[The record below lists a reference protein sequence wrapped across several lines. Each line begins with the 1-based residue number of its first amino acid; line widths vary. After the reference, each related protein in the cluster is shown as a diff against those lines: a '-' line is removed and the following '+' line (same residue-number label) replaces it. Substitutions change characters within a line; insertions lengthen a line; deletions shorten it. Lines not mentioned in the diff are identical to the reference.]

1 MPISMYMGKPLTGQK
16 PNIAIDLF
24 DNSLGNL
31 APAYLTN
38 KLNEKIMNGLTD
50 KSGTITVDGDTITAN
65 YDDGT
70 MEIMTINGDVY
81 TIKTYSSKGIL
92 LKYSTITYD
101 EITGKIRTDVS
112 YDGSVN
118 GVVDFATASWE
129 EIGSMLQRHYA
140 GLINLADFWSVGE
153 EKVISYGPMTAT
165 GVSESHKAA
174 SQKIKIIGFNH
185 DTITGG
191 AKAAITLQM
200 SNGLGIAGYMHPTNT
215 NNGGWGACN
224 RRTWCNNTFFNAL
237 DPGLRKLIKP
247 VDKYCTAGRRS
258 NDITTVSDKC
268 FLLSESELMGTGTSL
283 SCTGEGEQYAYFI
296 GGDSLKKR
304 QNDIVSGYDN
314 WYTRSAAKDSTSQYV
329 FVESDGEIN
338 TGDANGQYQIVP
350 ALCI

>member
-1 MPISMYMGKPLTGQK
+1 MPISMYMGKPLSGQR

-24 DNSLGNL
+24 DSSLGNL

-50 KSGTITVDGDTITAN
+50 KSGTVEINGDVITAK

-70 MEIMTINGDVY
+70 MEKMVIRGNSY
-81 TIKTYSSKGIL
+81 TIKTYSNKGIL
-92 LKYSTITYD
+92 LKDVVVTYD
-101 EITGKIRTDVS
+101 EKSGKIRTDVT

-129 EIGSMLQRHYA
+129 EIAMMLQRHYA
-140 GLINLADFWSVGE
+140 GIINLADFWSVGA
-153 EKVISYGPMTAT
+153 EKVISYNQMAAT
-165 GVSESHKAA
+165 GVSESHPAN

-191 AKAAITLQM
+191 TKAAITLQL
-200 SNGLGIAGYMHPTNT
+200 SNGLGAPGYMHPTSN

-224 RRTWCNNTFFNAL
+224 RRSWCNGTFFNAL
-237 DPGLRKLIKP
+237 DPGLRSLIKP
-247 VDKYCTAGRRS
+247 IDKYYTTGNGS
-258 NDITTVSDKC
+258 KDIATISDKC
-268 FLLSESELMGTGTSL
+268 FLLSESEIMGENTTL
-283 SCTGEGEQYAYFI
+283 SYVGEGEQYAYFI

-304 QNDIVSGYDN
+304 QGDDVSGYDN
-314 WYTRSAAKDSTSQYV
+314 WHTRSAAKDNATQYV

-338 TGDANGQYQIVP
+338 IGDANSQYQIVP
-350 ALCI
+350 AMCI